1 MTNDP
6 FQLIVISVSEG
17 ACTAPISF
25 KQSQQ
30 PKHNLVDHY
39 EVIGR
44 ANLIDPIKFVGHN
57 GRISLISLKLIGIN
71 GLVVKC
77 NGLFEFIGI
86 FGIDRLVGIVDLSCL
101 DDLIGLVDLVEIP
114 TPEWPPA
121 ALGQPSASMA
131 EMSTPEWPPAAL
143 GQPSASIAEKSTPEW
158 QSTSPT
164 SGQLSLVSF
173 AGFIG
178 HFSLVGRCIIGL
190 IESAASLN
198 YWPLGL
204 IGIISLGLIASSAST
219 ASLACRLISFV
230 SLVGSSTHRLFRKHL
245 TAPVIEATNIDL
257 NGLNGLNGIIGLVGF
272 GLNCLDNFNGIIGLV
287 GFGLIGCNG
296 FIVGITTGL
305 NVLVKLVSLV
315 GFFDC
320 IGEPAFDL
328 NFNYRSS
335 VVGKLNYLAQT
346 ARADIMYATHQTA
359 KYSSDPRTSHGE
371 AVLYLIHY
379 LKKTRDL
386 GLLFK
391 PDPNKDFEC
400 YCDADF
406 SGLCNRAF
414 TPVDP
419 STSKSRNGWIIF
431 YAGCPISWASKLLS
445 QVALYTTKAEEYI
458 AMSQAL
464 RDVIP
469 NMGLL
474 QEMREQDFKV
484 LCTEPYVYYNRCCTG
499 EFHN

>member
-1 MTNDP
+1 M
-6 FQLIVISVSEG
+6 
-17 ACTAPISF
+17 
-25 KQSQQ
+25 
-30 PKHNLVDHY
+30 
-39 EVIGR
+39 
-44 ANLIDPIKFVGHN
+44 
-57 GRISLISLKLIGIN
+57 
-71 GLVVKC
+71 
-77 NGLFEFIGI
+77 
-86 FGIDRLVGIVDLSCL
+86 
-101 DDLIGLVDLVEIP
+101 
-114 TPEWPPA
+114 
-121 ALGQPSASMA
+121 
-131 EMSTPEWPPAAL
+131 
-143 GQPSASIAEKSTPEW
+143 AEKSTPEW

-173 AGFIG
+173 VGFIG

-204 IGIISLGLIASSAST
+204 IGVISLGLIASSAST
-219 ASLACRLISFV
+219 ASLARRLISFV

-245 TAPVIEATNIDL
+245 TAAVIEATNIDL
-257 NGLNGLNGIIGLVGF
+257 NGLNSLNGIIGLVGF
-272 GLNCLDNFNGIIGLV
+272 GLNCLDDFNGIIGLV

-296 FIVGITTGL
+296 FIVGITGL
-305 NVLVKLVSLV
+305 NVLVKLVSLI
-315 GFFDC
+315 GLFDC

-328 NFNYRSS
+328 NFNYRS

-346 ARADIMYATHQTA
+346 ARANIMYATHQTA

-371 AVLYLIHY
+371 TVLYLIHY

-419 STSKSRNGWIIF
+419 STSKSRSGWIIF
-431 YAGCPISWASKLLS
+431 YVGCPISWASKLLS

-458 AMSQAL
+458 TMSQAL

-484 LCTEPYVYYNRCCTG
+484 LCTKPYVYYNRGCTG